1 MREMPN
7 PNRPTAL
14 VTGGRRGIGRGIAW
28 ELAAAGFDVAINDV
42 AMDAEVQMTLDG
54 IEVRKGRGV
63 FVLGDV
69 ADLDGHEALIERAW
83 QALGGIDC
91 LVNNAGVTSDV
102 RGDLLELTP
111 ESYDRV
117 MATN

>member
-1 MREMPN
+1 MSEMPN
-7 PNRPTAL
+7 RNRPTAL

-42 AMDAEVQMTLDG
+42 VEDAEVKTTLDG

-63 FVLGDV
+63 FLIGNVGDLG
-69 ADLDGHEALIERAW
+69 GHESLLESAW
-83 QALGGIDC
+83 RALGGIDC

-102 RGDLLELTP
+102 RGALLELTP
-111 ESYDRV
+111 KSYDR
-117 MATN
+117 